1 MNNQE
6 ASVAIYWDFENVHAS
21 AMRIVHGDDWFQ
33 RQKAKKINIRQT
45 KVLDIAAIMQYAS
58 TLGEVVVNKAYAD
71 WSDFWPYRELLSG
84 YSIDCAQLFPIGMH
98 AKNGADIRLS
108 LDIVEDIVAYPHID
122 IVLLVSGDSDFIAVA
137 QRVRRSNKRIIG
149 LGVQKSS
156 NRYWQMA
163 CNEFK
168 FYHTVVAQHG
178 AAGEQEAEDVA
189 SALAEDN
196 GAERRERRGRSG
208 SGRGGKRGGRSVRSR
223 SESSNGSAAS
233 AKTSTSAPD
242 ASGEDDDYNDDDEI
256 AFVLVESPEE
266 AALFTDRSADDTA
279 GNASDTERPAS
290 NRDLSPADAQDG
302 DEDDE
307 DEIAYVLAEDDG
319 PYEDEDRA
327 LDNDA
332 EPVVGDA
339 DGDDRD
345 GGEAVDGGAAAGIE
359 APEVPKRFTAVSPEK
374 RLLVQALQSM
384 EAREGKPWI
393 QRVKVKPMM
402 LRLDPAFDE
411 ANHDYP
417 NFTEFLEG
425 NDDIV
430 ELKETED
437 DMLVRVKPGRR
448 GRGARTG
455 PTLLVGQ
462 AAT

>member
-33 RQKAKKINIRQT
+33 RQKAKKIGIRQT

-168 FYHTVVAQHG
+168 YYHTVVAQHG
-178 AAGEQEAEDVA
+178 AAAEREAEDVA
-189 SALAEDN
+189 SDLATDDAADKK
-196 GAERRERRGRSG
+196 GAAK
-208 SGRGGKRGGRSVRSR
+208 GRGGRGSRRGTGARSAKGR
-223 SESSNGSAAS
+223 AS
-233 AKTSTSAPD
+233 AKTDETPATAAVKSAAD
-242 ASGEDDDYNDDDEI
+242 NSAADNGRGADEDDFTEEDEI
-256 AFVLVESPEE
+256 ALVLVETSEE
-266 AALFTDRSADDTA
+266 AAVATEDSVDDEGGA
-279 GNASDTERPAS
+279 GRDQPSDA
-290 NRDLSPADAQDG
+290 
-302 DEDDE
+302 EDDE
-307 DEIAYVLAEDDG
+307 DGDEIAYVLADGALEDD
-319 PYEDEDRA
+319 ESA
-327 LDNDA
+327 
-332 EPVVGDA
+332 DA
-339 DGDDRD
+339 DTANQDDDDADDDNTDTAD
-345 GGEAVDGGAAAGIE
+345 GPAVE
-359 APEVPKRFTAVSPEK
+359 APEVPKRFTKVSSEK
-374 RLLVQALQSM
+374 RLLVQALQSL
-384 EAREGKPWI
+384 EQREGKPWI
-393 QRVKVKPMM
+393 QRVKLKPMM

-425 NDDIV
+425 NADIV
-430 ELKETED
+430 ELKETDD
-437 DMLVRVKPGRR
+437 DMLVRVKPSSRR
-448 GRGARTG
+448 GRGRG
-455 PTLLVGQ
+455 RSRR
-462 AAT
+462 

>member
-1 MNNQE
+1 MQNRE

-21 AMRIVHGDDWFQ
+21 AMRIVHGEDWFQ

-108 LDIVEDIVAYPHID
+108 LDIVEDLVSYPHID

-178 AAGEQEAEDVA
+178 AAGEREAEDVA
-189 SALAEDN
+189 QALAED
-196 GAERRERRGRSG
+196 GEGEKRERRGR
-208 SGRGGKRGGRSVRSR
+208 GRGGKRGGRGARTK
-223 SESSNGSAAS
+223 SETSASGSAAS
-233 AKTSTSAPD
+233 AKTDAAAPD
-242 ASGEDDDYNDDDEI
+242 EPEEDDDYDDDDEI
-256 AFVLVESPEE
+256 AFVLVETAEE
-266 AALFTDRSADDTA
+266 ATGEQERVDDA
-279 GNASDTERPAS
+279 E
-290 NRDLSPADAQDG
+290 DL
-302 DEDDE
+302 DEE
-307 DEIAYVLAEDDG
+307 GDEIAYVLADDTEDAEELDDDG
-319 PYEDEDRA
+319 EGVPSDDTDDEGGPA
-327 LDNDA
+327 LD
-332 EPVVGDA
+332 
-339 DGDDRD
+339 
-345 GGEAVDGGAAAGIE
+345 
-359 APEVPKRFTAVSPEK
+359 APEVPKRFTSVSPEK

-393 QRVKVKPMM
+393 QRVKLKPMM

-411 ANHDYP
+411 ANFDYP

-430 ELKETED
+430 ELKETDD
-437 DMLVRVKPGRR
+437 DMLVRVKPSRR
-448 GRGARTG
+448 GRGRG
-455 PTLLVGQ
+455 RGRRS
-462 AAT
+462 